1 MTENQKYL
9 NALNTVF
16 EKYVLT
22 KSLSAYKRFNAKVS
36 EGEKLFKLRILGYD
50 LGYMSISEFSVR
62 DFATEYSS
70 YLKDFKRT
78 YWSWLKVY
86 QSRDDEKLE
95 IELRELKYLI
105 LDNLMEKC
113 GRKFRNGKYVLEKSD
128 NRVYLQ
134 WGDLLSESYAEQQT
148 KKKPAIPKSKRD
160 KFIFYRKL
168 VKELRDKYPK

>member
-9 NALNTVF
+9 DALNTAF

-22 KSLSAYKRFNAKVS
+22 KSLPAYKRFNAKVS
-36 EGEKLFKLRILGYD
+36 EGEKQFKLRILGYD
-50 LGYMSISEFSVR
+50 LGHMSISEFSVR
-62 DFATEYSS
+62 DFASEYSS

-78 YWSWLKVY
+78 YRTWLKVY

-105 LDNLMEKC
+105 LDNLMRKC
-113 GRKFRNGKYVLEKSD
+113 GRKFRNGKYVLEKSK

-134 WGDLLSESYAEQQT
+134 WGDLLSESYAKQQ
-148 KKKPAIPKSKRD
+148 KKKKLTIPKSKND
-160 KFIFYRKL
+160 KFFTARNL
-168 VKELRDKYPK
+168 LNELRGKYPK